1 MHGCYNCI
9 KAIANV
15 MGDLKIKGSG
25 VFYDTDKFKA
35 QDGTIRQFFGPYA
48 YRYREDDDGEEVSCA
63 IFDFKEV

>member
-1 MHGCYNCI
+1 
-9 KAIANV
+9 

-48 YRYREDDDGEEVSCA
+48 YRYREDDDGEEVSCV
-63 IFDFKEV
+63 IFDFNEV